1 MKSIKFKITISIII
15 CSLLASSFIGIL
27 SMSNV
32 RGTSNEAA
40 ERELTLN
47 GEITASDMDA
57 MLSKVEQSVDT
68 LSSIALHN
76 LDVQKFMTDSKYV
89 TDYTNEMM
97 DVVNEMGKNTDGA
110 ICVYVR
116 YNPDFTEPTSGI
128 FLSRSNTESEFE
140 SLVPTDFS
148 IYDKTD
154 LAHVGWYYIPVENG
168 APLWM
173 DPYLNE
179 NINVYMISYVVPLFV
194 DGQSIG
200 IIGMDIDFSVLTNM
214 VDATTTFDSGYAF
227 LTNADGNIVYHK
239 DFEVGT
245 DLATVGNGGGEKI
258 KTAMADSAN
267 VDQIV
272 KYSFDGVDKE
282 MVYMDLRNGMKLALT
297 APSSEIKE
305 NADKLSGKIL
315 FTLIGAVILAA
326 VLGIV
331 MGNSIANPIKRLTE
345 IIQKTARLD
354 FTRSSSVENLL
365 KRQDETGVMARAVGE
380 MRKTLREMLQSME
393 NIEASILSSMEKL
406 DTVMKENNAIS
417 EDNSATTQELAAGMQ
432 ETTASASMITDAVN
446 SVKHNSQDIQEMAQ
460 AGQESS
466 KEIRNRAQELKRS
479 TDTSSEKT
487 FQMYDEMKLRTN
499 EAIEKSKAVARIN
512 ELTNDIKNISS
523 QTNLLALNANIE
535 AARAGE
541 AGRGFAVVATEI
553 GSLATQTLQ
562 TVDGINEI
570 VEEVNGAVRS
580 MTECIDSIME
590 FMEKTVVCDYKSFQ
604 DVSVRYEEDA
614 NQFAN
619 TVTQIYGSI
628 TELNSKMEEIAEA
641 IMNVNETI
649 SQSADG
655 VTMIADKSCEA
666 VTKTSDGYE
675 SLKDS
680 RESVR
685 GLEELIDKFQ
695 LS

>member
-1 MKSIKFKITISIII
+1 MKSIKFKITVSIIL

-32 RGTSNEAA
+32 RSNSNEAA

-47 GEITASDMDA
+47 SEITASDMNA
-57 MLSKVEQSVDT
+57 LLSRVEQSVDT

-76 LDVQKFMTDSKYV
+76 LDVRRFMTDSKYV
-89 TDYTNEMM
+89 ADYTNDILDTVTEI
-97 DVVNEMGKNTDGA
+97 GKNTEGA

-116 YNPDFTEPTSGI
+116 YNPEFTEPTSGI
-128 FLSRSNTESEFE
+128 FLSRSDTQSDFE

-154 LAHVGWYYIPVENG
+154 LAHVGWYYLPVENG

-200 IIGMDIDFSVLTNM
+200 IIGMDIDFSVLTDM
-214 VDATTTFDSGYAF
+214 VDATTSFDSGYAF
-227 LTNADGNIVYHK
+227 LTNADCNIMYHK
-239 DFEVGT
+239 ELEVGT
-245 DLATVGNGGGEKI
+245 DLATIGGSGENLKLS
-258 KTAMADSAN
+258 MSDSAN
-267 VDQIV
+267 ANQIIR
-272 KYSFDGVDKE
+272 YSYNGTDKE
-282 MVYMDLRNGMKLALT
+282 MVFSELQNGMKLALN
-297 APSSEIKE
+297 APSGEIRH
-305 NADKLSGKIL
+305 NADTLSRNIL
-315 FTLIGAVILAA
+315 FALLGAIVIAA
-326 VLGIV
+326 ILGIL
-331 MGNSIANPIKRLTE
+331 MGQSIANPIKRLTE

-354 FTRSSSVENLL
+354 FTKSASVENLL

-393 NIEASILSSMEKL
+393 SIKVSILSNMEKL
-406 DTVMKENNAIS
+406 DTIMKENNAIS
-417 EDNSATTQELAAGMQ
+417 EDNSATTQELAAGME
-432 ETTASASMITDAVN
+432 ETSASAGMITDAVN
-446 SVKHNSQDIQEMAQ
+446 SIKHNSQDIQDMAQ
-460 AGQESS
+460 AGQENS
-466 KEIRNRAQELKRS
+466 KAIKSRAQDLKVS
-479 TDTSSEKT
+479 TNASSEKA
-487 FQMYDEMKLRTN
+487 FQMYDEMKLRTS
-499 EAIEKSKAVARIN
+499 EAVEKSKTVARIN
-512 ELTNDIKNISS
+512 ELTNDIKSISS

-590 FMEKTVVCDYKSFQ
+590 FMDQTVVSDYKSFQ
-604 DVSVRYEEDA
+604 DVSIRYEEDA
-614 NQFAN
+614 NQFAD
-619 TVTQIYGSI
+619 TVTQIYASI
-628 TELNSKMEEIAEA
+628 TELNSRMEEIAEA
-641 IMNVNETI
+641 IFNVNETI
-649 SQSADG
+649 SQSSDG

-666 VTKTSDGYE
+666 VSKTADGYD
-675 SLKDS
+675 SLTES